1 MGTYEVH
8 RYLTGDPM
16 PKQISK
22 DKRQISVV
30 LTIDQIKRLDGRAA
44 ELGTNR
50 TALISEAVD
59 ALLDGHASD
68 GSSADSA
75 KIETIIAKLD
85 GLAANQAAIKADQV
99 THMTLL
105 ADAIRNQ
112 PIAVQQQELPAPEV
126 TDADVQAYIRA
137 RRPDIE
143 LDVFGDPVT
152 PKRKGL
158 VSRILGRG

>member
-1 MGTYEVH
+1 MANQIAKN
-8 RYLTGDPM
+8 
-16 PKQISK
+16 KQRLSL
-22 DKRQISVV
+22 V
-30 LTIDQIKRLDGRAA
+30 LTKNQIKRLDGRAV
-44 ELGTNR
+44 ELGVSRNE
-50 TALISEAVD
+50 LISQAVD
-59 ALLDGHASD
+59 AYLDGVD
-68 GSSADSA
+68 IDSA
-75 KIETIIAKLD
+75 VSARLDVIAAKLD
-85 GLAANQAAIKADQV
+85 GLASGQDSIASAQGELKAQQLAQATVIV
-99 THMTLL
+99 
-105 ADAIRNQ
+105 DAVKNQ

>member
-1 MGTYEVH
+1 MADSSTKTKTVSIRLPNKELGQVDAYALANGLNRSQAILEIL
-8 RYLTGDPM
+8 RKGLDDGGAGD
-16 PKQISK
+16 IAAA
-22 DKRQISVV
+22 
-30 LTIDQIKRLDGRAA
+30 RLD
-44 ELGTNR
+44 T
-50 TALISEAVD
+50 VV
-59 ALLDGHASD
+59 
-68 GSSADSA
+68 
-75 KIETIIAKLD
+75 AKLD
-85 GLAANQAAIKADQV
+85 ALAASQAAHA
-99 THMTLL
+99 TLL
-105 ADAIRNQ
+105 ADAIKNQ

>member
-1 MGTYEVH
+1 
-8 RYLTGDPM
+8 M

-68 GSSADSA
+68 DSSADSA
-75 KIETIIAKLD
+75 KIETIM
-85 GLAANQAAIKADQV
+85 GSQRTRPQS
-99 THMTLL
+99 
-105 ADAIRNQ
+105 
-112 PIAVQQQELPAPEV
+112 
-126 TDADVQAYIRA
+126 
-137 RRPDIE
+137 RR
-143 LDVFGDPVT
+143 T
-152 PKRKGL
+152 R
-158 VSRILGRG
+158 